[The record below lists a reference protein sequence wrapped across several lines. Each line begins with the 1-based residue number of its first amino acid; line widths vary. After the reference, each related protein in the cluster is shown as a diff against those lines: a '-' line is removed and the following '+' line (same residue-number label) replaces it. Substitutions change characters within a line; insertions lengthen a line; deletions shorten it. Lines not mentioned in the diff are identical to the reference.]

1 MIQATVFIVIF
12 SGCWDQNVFSFL
24 FLLGRKTQKC
34 VVFQI
39 RKQNEGICFLGLQQ
53 GFVSNGS
60 FRSFAGSSHPLETR
74 TSKVHWGAW
83 RPSSP
88 TCSWWLFILFLACW
102 PTLYLAWCSF
112 PFKNNG
118 KKLIL
123 CLEDL
128 GHIVS
133 KMSLKQS
140 SLGKQPGFPA
150 GPDSPRDPGIGSVT
164 AQVRGSPKRWA
175 NDPVFR
181 FSRQLWAS

>member
-1 MIQATVFIVIF
+1 MLGSEWFL
-12 SGCWDQNVFSFL
+12 FSFSSWE
-24 FLLGRKTQKC
+24 GNNWKTQKC

-39 RKQNEGICFLGLQQ
+39 RKQNEGICFLGLWR

-60 FRSFAGSSHPLETR
+60 FKSFAGSSHPLETK
-74 TSKVHWGAW
+74 TSKVHQGAW

-88 TCSWWLFILFLACW
+88 MCSWWLFILFLACW
-102 PTLYLAWCSF
+102 STLYLAWCSF

-133 KMSLKQS
+133 KMSLKQ
-140 SLGKQPGFPA
+140 PRWA
-150 GPDSPRDPGIGSVT
+150 ACGPSWPRLTSDPGIGSVT
-164 AQVRGSPKRWA
+164 GQVRGSPKRWM

-181 FSRQLWAS
+181 FSRKLWTS

>member
-1 MIQATVFIVIF
+1 MLGSEWFL
-12 SGCWDQNVFSFL
+12 FSFSSWE
-24 FLLGRKTQKC
+24 GNNWKTQKC

-39 RKQNEGICFLGLQQ
+39 KQNEGICFLGLRQ

-60 FRSFAGSSHPLETR
+60 FKSFAGSSHPLETK
-74 TSKVHWGAW
+74 TSKVHQGVW

-88 TCSWWLFILFLACW
+88 MCSWWLFILFLACW
-102 PTLYLAWCSF
+102 SMLYLAWCSF

-140 SLGKQPGFPA
+140 SLGEQPAVPA
-150 GPDSPRDPGIGSVT
+150 GLDSPQDPGIGSLT
-164 AQVRGSPKRWA
+164 AHVRGSPKRWM

-181 FSRQLWAS
+181 RKLWTS